1 MVASTCTFFVQTRG
15 TQEHIVSIRAEEV
28 CTHTDLTQGVRLWLA
43 PDLVGRTR
51 HETGKTEEQGERERE
66 RARKGEEEEAG
77 CPRYCTRQL
86 AANVALPA
94 LFGLSVY
101 IQAQSRYTAD
111 THTW

>member
-51 HETGKTEEQGERERE
+51 HETGKTEEREERERE

-86 AANVALPA
+86 L
-94 LFGLSVY
+94 GS
-101 IQAQSRYTAD
+101 
-111 THTW
+111 

>member
-1 MVASTCTFFVQTRG
+1 
-15 TQEHIVSIRAEEV
+15 
-28 CTHTDLTQGVRLWLA
+28 LA
-43 PDLVGRTR
+43 PDLIGRTR

-66 RARKGEEEEAG
+66 RERERAIEGEEEEEAG

-86 AANVALPA
+86 ANVALPA

-101 IQAQSRYTAD
+101 MQAQSRYTAD

>member
-1 MVASTCTFFVQTRG
+1 
-15 TQEHIVSIRAEEV
+15 
-28 CTHTDLTQGVRLWLA
+28 VRLWLA

-51 HETGKTEEQGERERE
+51 HETGKTEEQGERERARARERERERE

-86 AANVALPA
+86 ANVALPA